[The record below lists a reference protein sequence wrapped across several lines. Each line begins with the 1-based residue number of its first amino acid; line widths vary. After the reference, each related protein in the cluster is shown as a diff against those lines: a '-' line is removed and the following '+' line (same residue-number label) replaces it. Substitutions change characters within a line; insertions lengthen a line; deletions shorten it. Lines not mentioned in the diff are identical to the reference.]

1 MEVNSC
7 KKQLRANYRRDINKL
22 TLEEVCQ
29 KSSIICHRALSLPF
43 LSEVKTIGSYAS
55 YGNEVSTCDLL
66 IQLLERGFC
75 LALPMV
81 NSQEHTMEFGMVEKL
96 TELAPGAFGIMEPRN
111 SRCCHPGE
119 IDLFF
124 IPGLAFDYQ
133 GNRLGRGGGYYDRY
147 LSNVRADALKIGL
160 AYQLQL
166 VTELPVNSDD
176 VKMDFIITEE
186 KIITLR
192 NYRSD

>member
-1 MEVNSC
+1 MTEVKMEVNSC

-29 KSSIICHRALSLPF
+29 KSSIICRRALSLPF

-111 SRCCHPGE
+111 S
-119 IDLFF
+119 
-124 IPGLAFDYQ
+124 
-133 GNRLGRGGGYYDRY
+133 
-147 LSNVRADALKIGL
+147 
-160 AYQLQL
+160 
-166 VTELPVNSDD
+166 
-176 VKMDFIITEE
+176 
-186 KIITLR
+186 
-192 NYRSD
+192 